1 MIKNLTGVYETVE
14 YENKRVVMLHDNVET
29 EAYPTHWHNA
39 VEIIIPLTND
49 FTVVSGDKEYVL
61 KEKEILIIPPGELH
75 SMPAR
80 VVVKIAH
87 TVGALQ
93 ELLCALSNSEISVE
107 YMYGLSASGNDS
119 SVVIKTNKLDEA
131 KAIVIKKGLSL
142 MTSEELINL

>member
-1 MIKNLTGVYETVE
+1 MLT
-14 YENKRVVMLHDNVET
+14 D
-29 EAYPTHWHNA
+29 
-39 VEIIIPLTND
+39 
-49 FTVVSGDKEYVL
+49 VL
-61 KEKEILIIPPGELH
+61 
-75 SMPAR
+75 
-80 VVVKIAH
+80 VVKIAH

-131 KAIVIKKGLSL
+131 KAIVREKGLSL